1 MDTLKNLQEKSL
13 KIRERILKFENDLK
27 QPLVIDLED
36 NAVEESSREILY
48 SLYQVEKAN
57 LEKIE
62 ADIKEL
68 SSASFRDANI

>member
-1 MDTLKNLQEKSL
+1 
-13 KIRERILKFENDLK
+13 
-27 QPLVIDLED
+27 LVIDLDD

-68 SSASFRDANI
+68 SSASFRDANP